1 MSVTSEEIYKMK
13 IASYIIGGLL
23 ILSGGVWFLQG
34 INILP
39 GSYMSGNPQWAIYGS
54 IAIVIG
60 GVLIYFARRK
70 KQEK

>member
-1 MSVTSEEIYKMK
+1 MK

-39 GSYMSGNPQWAIYGS
+39 GNYMSGNPQWTFYGS

-70 KQEK
+70 KQDT